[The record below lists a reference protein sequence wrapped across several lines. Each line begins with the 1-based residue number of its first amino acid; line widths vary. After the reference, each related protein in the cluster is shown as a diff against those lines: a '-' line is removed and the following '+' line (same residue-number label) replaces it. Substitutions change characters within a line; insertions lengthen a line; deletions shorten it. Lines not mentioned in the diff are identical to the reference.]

1 MSTTSSELRASFQP
15 EFDLRHFASH
25 ALKTIDLWGARAR
38 QRRQLHDL
46 SAGQLADIGVS
57 REAATAE
64 ARKSFWEK

>member
-15 EFDLRHFASH
+15 EFDLRHFSSR
-25 ALKTIDLWGARAR
+25 ALKTIALWRAR
-38 QRRQLHDL
+38 TRQRHQLRNL
-46 SAGQLADIGVS
+46 SAAQLADIGVS